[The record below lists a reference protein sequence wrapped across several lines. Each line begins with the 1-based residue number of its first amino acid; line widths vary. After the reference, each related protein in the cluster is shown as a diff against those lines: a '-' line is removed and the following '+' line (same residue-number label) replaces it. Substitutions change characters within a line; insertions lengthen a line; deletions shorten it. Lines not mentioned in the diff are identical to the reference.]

1 MTETWP
7 GLPGWLGLLIAA
19 LDLAIKVV
27 AVATIP
33 HNRRP
38 SSSLAWLLLIILTP
52 LFGLFLF
59 FLIGSPFVRGRR
71 EAVQERADAAITS
84 RAETL
89 PDVPDGLSLPAGLA
103 SVVRLNRDLTAM
115 PMLTGTS
122 RGLCGDYT
130 ASLAAMTAAV
140 RSAQSHV
147 HLEMYAM
154 ALDDATRD
162 FFDAMADAVRR
173 GVVVR
178 VLYDHLGSRKYP
190 GFKAMNAYLTE
201 AGIEWYQMMPIKPL
215 QRRWRR
221 PDLRNHRKLLMVD
234 SRVGFMGSQNLI
246 DSSYLVP
253 ANIRAGRHWLDLM
266 IELRG
271 SIISSMEAV
280 FALDWLT
287 EAGESLAGQVPQPVP
302 EQGDQ
307 PMQLV
312 PSGPGYRTMPNLRL
326 FTALIHRAQHRL
338 VITSPYFV
346 PEDSLLE
353 AITTAAYRGVDVE
366 LFVSEGADQFV
377 VQHAQASYYQG
388 LLEAGVRIFLYPK
401 PTVLHAKFF
410 TVDDVAGVIGS
421 SNMDYR
427 SFGLTYEVSLLGTA
441 PEFVADL
448 QGVADG
454 YRAVCRELTARE
466 WSSRA
471 AGWRYVENVTRLMA
485 SLQ

>member
-1 MTETWP
+1 MP
-7 GLPGWLGLLIAA
+7 GWPGWLGIIVGLI
-19 LDLAIKVV
+19 DLAIKIV
-27 AVATIP
+27 AVVTIP

-84 RAETL
+84 RAKTL
-89 PDVPDGLSLPAGLA
+89 PDVPAGLELPDGLT

-115 PMLTGTS
+115 PMLAGTS
-122 RGLCGDYT
+122 NGLRGDYT

-140 RSAQSHV
+140 RAAESHV

-154 ALDDATRD
+154 ALDEATRD
-162 FFDAMADAVRR
+162 FFAAMADAVAR

-178 VLYDHLGSRKYP
+178 VLYDHIGSRKYP
-190 GFKAMNAYLTE
+190 GFKAMNSYLTS
-201 AGIEWYQMMPIKPL
+201 AGIEWHQMMPIKPL

-234 SRVGFMGSQNLI
+234 SRVAFMGSQNLI
-246 DSSYLVP
+246 DSSYLMP
-253 ANIRAGRHWLDLM
+253 ANLRAGRHWLDLM

-287 EAGESLAGQVPQPVP
+287 ETGESLADRVPQPDP
-302 EQGDQ
+302 EHGEQ

-312 PSGPGYRTMPNLRL
+312 PSGPGYKTMPNLRL

-353 AITTAAYRGVDVE
+353 AVTTAAYRGVDVE
-366 LFVSEGADQFV
+366 LFVSEGADQFI

-388 LLEAGVRIFLYPK
+388 LLEAGVRIFQYPK
-401 PTVLHAKFF
+401 PTVLHSKFF

-448 QGVADG
+448 QRVADG
-454 YRAVCRELTARE
+454 YRAVCRELTAKE
-466 WSSRA
+466 WSTRA